1 VRDQEGER
9 LMSSRL
15 YYPKKQGALLASGAA
30 TPADVGDAAKKIGK
44 NIPTELVTAY
54 GALVSAAM
62 TLKWEHF
69 RIWVAFGCL
78 VLCWILTPFYLNMV
92 ADKGKP
98 KRNQIIV
105 GTLAF
110 PLWAYLV
117 SGKQIVPDYYD
128 LSLATILA
136 VAFSLIVTFVPM
148 NR

>member
-1 VRDQEGER
+1 
-9 LMSSRL
+9 MSSRL
-15 YYPKKQGALLASGAA
+15 YYPKTQGPSLASGKAS
-30 TPADVGDAAKKIGK
+30 PVDVGDAAKKIGK

-54 GALVSAAM
+54 GTLVSAAM
-62 TLKWEHF
+62 TLKWQDFH
-69 RIWVAFGCL
+69 IGAAIGCFF
-78 VLCWILTPFYLNMV
+78 LCWILTPFYLNMV

-117 SGKQIVPDYYD
+117 SGKQVVPNYYD
-128 LSLATILA
+128 VSLATILA
-136 VAFSLIVTFVPM
+136 VTFSLIVVFVPM